1 MARPRD
7 TQRVWK
13 QSVGVIAELTFMDE
27 QKVSELIEWTAI
39 AALAGQDET
48 QLLDGFCR
56 RAVDAGLPLLR
67 VLIGLDTLHPVFEGS
82 NLEWHRD
89 RGDLRQRSYARAMGT
104 TETDIWF
111 TSPIYHMFETDQAWL
126 RRRLDGVSAASEFPI
141 FDELIA
147 EGATD
152 YLAALTP
159 FQETR
164 HLRDTDGM
172 YSSWT
177 TDRDGGFTDQQMAVL
192 RRLVPQLGLAYK
204 ALSMAQVGE
213 TLVTTYLGK
222 DAGRRVLAGN
232 IERGVAEKI
241 SAVLWLSDLRGFTRI
256 ADSIPG
262 EQIVPFLSD
271 YNDAQVTTVHSRDGE
286 VLKFIG
292 NGLLAIFQADDM
304 AEACRRAIAAAD
316 HARTDVDELNVRR
329 RRKALP
335 VTDFALGLHH
345 GEVFY
350 GNVGSLE
357 RLDFTVVGAAVN
369 EVARIEAMCRAL
381 EQDVIFS
388 ADFAATARHSGERLV
403 SLGRYALRGVRKPQ
417 ELFTLVGAENIE
429 P

>member
-1 MARPRD
+1 
-7 TQRVWK
+7 
-13 QSVGVIAELTFMDE
+13 MDE
-27 QKVSELIEWTAI
+27 QKVSDLIEWTAI
-39 AALAGQDET
+39 AGLAGREEAE
-48 QLLDGFCR
+48 LLEGFCR

-67 VLIGLDTLHPVFEGS
+67 VLIGLDTLHPVFEGR
-82 NLEWHRD
+82 NLEWHREQ
-89 RGDLRQRSYARAMGT
+89 GDLRQRSYARGWVT
-104 TETDIWF
+104 TQTDLWF
-111 TSPIYHMFETDQAWL
+111 TSPFYHMFETDQAWL
-126 RRRLDGVSAASEFPI
+126 HRRFDGASAANEFPI

-159 FQETR
+159 FQEIR
-164 HLRDTDGM
+164 HLRDMDGM

-177 TDRDGGFTDQQMAVL
+177 TDRAGGFTDQQMALL

-204 ALSMAQVGE
+204 ALSMAQIGE
-213 TLVTTYLGK
+213 TLVTTNLGK
-222 DAGRRVLAGN
+222 DAGRRVLDGN

-256 ADSIPG
+256 ADAIPG
-262 EQIVPFLSD
+262 EQIVPLLSD
-271 YNDAQVTTVHSRDGE
+271 YNDALVTAVHAHDGE

-292 NGLLAIFQADDM
+292 DGLLAIFQAGDM
-304 AEACRRAIAAAD
+304 AEACQRAIAAAD
-316 HARTDVDELNVRR
+316 HARAAVIDLNVRR
-329 RRKALP
+329 RREALP
-335 VTDFALGLHH
+335 VTDFALGLHQ

-381 EQDVIFS
+381 EQDVILS
-388 ADFAATARHSGERLV
+388 ADFATAARHSRDRLV
-403 SLGRYALRGVRKPQ
+403 SLGRYALRGVRRPQ
-417 ELFTLVGAENIE
+417 ELFTLVDAEDMD

>member
-1 MARPRD
+1 
-7 TQRVWK
+7 
-13 QSVGVIAELTFMDE
+13 MDE
-27 QKVSELIEWTAI
+27 QKVSALIEWTGM
-39 AALAGQDET
+39 AGLVGRDET

-82 NLEWHRD
+82 NLEWRRD
-89 RGDLRQRSYARAMGT
+89 QRDLRQKSYDRAAGT
-104 TETDIWF
+104 IETDLWLK
-111 TSPIYHMFETDQAWL
+111 SPFFHMFETDQAWL
-126 RRRLDGVSAASEFPI
+126 HRRLDGASAAREFPI
-141 FDELIA
+141 FDELVA

-164 HLRDTDGM
+164 RLRDMDGM

-177 TDRDGGFTDQQMAVL
+177 TDRAGGFTDLQMAQL

-204 ALSMAQVGE
+204 ALSMARVGE

-222 DAGRRVLAGN
+222 NAGRRVLAGN
-232 IERGVAEKI
+232 IERGVAEQI

-256 ADSIPG
+256 ADSLPG

-271 YNDAQVTTVHSRDGE
+271 YNDALVTAVHSHDGE

-292 NGLLAIFQADDM
+292 DGLLAIFQADDM
-304 AEACRRAIAAAD
+304 AEACQRAIAAAD
-316 HARTDVDELNVRR
+316 HGRAAVDELNVRR
-329 RRKALP
+329 REEALP
-335 VTDFALGLHH
+335 VTDFALGLHL

-350 GNVGSLE
+350 GNVGSLD

-381 EQDVIFS
+381 EQDVILS
-388 ADFAATARHSGERLV
+388 SDFAAAAHHSRERLV

-417 ELFTLVGAENIE
+417 ELFTLVGAEGRE
-429 P
+429 S